1 MLGTTQETQN
11 ELGKFNL
18 EQWDKFVK
26 DSIKKENED
35 LEAVKEQS
43 KKNKEEN
50 AEVLEKHFHD
60 RTLQP
65 ISEFKKVREK
75 EAGYSSGFQAEHEY
89 SDNEGDKA
97 AFMIQSVLNHTL
109 TEEKKQS
116 KLEQFK
122 KFFYERLRE
131 AIKLQKP
138 FLLDSVIDNHFDP
151 LWQRIESNICHDDL
165 NIANFIREYVAGDLY
180 KLLLHDRAP
189 IVELVTNAD
198 LPRERFIKSDTQ
210 KGKGYKPGEYDLE
223 RDGKEREGYVKGKH
237 IFKDQFKECI
247 EQEKTQDKLHLRSKF
262 LDKFTT
268 LMDLKEKGQDAKGFE
283 KILAAQ
289 ILLGEAG
296 IINPGNFGVIEKEY
310 ENAKGEKVKEKLW
323 AKIDHGRSLYSCVNH
338 WSQILLLDL
347 EALHGIKVDYKKLAL
362 ELSAYVRTISE
373 NEELIEGLIDKKV
386 SNLNQLLNPEM
397 KFTLKY
403 ISSSIPAV
411 FCKEVFS
418 YSAKSKGFVSDKG
431 NSLGGYF
438 KQRLKSQIQTMKE
451 YSEVLH
457 VTSAIGSDFADII
470 DLSGEFFM
478 SQCKNPLIWAM
489 ETGKKLDGKDP
500 IIWAVDNNKNIDG
513 KDPIIWAINNGKNIE
528 GKKSGKWA
536 AERNLLINGKNPEI
550 FASKAQSV
558 KFVNNTSLPIAGLA
572 IAACLGFFIANLSMA
587 LIISAAAVALVA
599 ALIVKPIAS
608 YIQKDLLQNSTVSTS
623 LNDPNVGGFQ
633 RELQLY

>member
-11 ELGKFNL
+11 ELGKFNS
-18 EQWDKFVK
+18 EQWDQFVEK
-26 DSIKKENED
+26 LTKKEKD
-35 LEAVKEQS
+35 ALEAAKKES

-65 ISEFKKVREK
+65 ISEFKKVGEK
-75 EAGYSSGFQAEHEY
+75 EAGCSSGFQAEHEY

-97 AFMIQSVLNHTL
+97 AFMVKSVLNHTL
-109 TEEKKQS
+109 TEEEKQS
-116 KLEQFK
+116 KLKQFK
-122 KFFYERLRE
+122 KSFYKGSRK
-131 AIKLQKP
+131 ATKLQNP
-138 FLLDSVIDNHFDP
+138 FLSDSVIDNHIDP
-151 LWQRIESNICHDDL
+151 LWQQVESDICYDDL
-165 NIANFIREYVAGDLY
+165 NIADFIREYVAGDLY
-180 KLLLHDRAP
+180 KLFLYDRAP

-198 LPRERFIKSDTQ
+198 LPRKRFVKNEAQSSESYEKYE
-210 KGKGYKPGEYDLE
+210 KGKYKFQDQS
-223 RDGKEREGYVKGKH
+223 KERIK
-237 IFKDQFKECI
+237 
-247 EQEKTQDKLHLRSKF
+247 QEKNQDKLHLRSKF
-262 LDKFTT
+262 LSKFTT
-268 LMDLKEKGQDAKGFE
+268 LVDLQEKGENYQDAEGFE

-289 ILLGEAG
+289 ILLGEG
-296 IINPGNFGVIEKEY
+296 DMIQSENFGVIEKEY
-310 ENAKGEKVKEKLW
+310 ENAEGKKVKEKLW

-338 WSQILLLDL
+338 WSQILLNNFNVLY
-347 EALHGIKVDYKKLAL
+347 GIEVDYKKLAL
-362 ELSAYVRTISE
+362 ELSAYVRTTSE

-397 KFTLKY
+397 KFTLRY
-403 ISSSIPAV
+403 VSSNIPAV

-418 YSAKSKGFVSDKG
+418 YSAESKGFVSDKG
-431 NSLGGYF
+431 NSLGSYF
-438 KQRLKSQIQTMKE
+438 KQRLKSQIQTMRE

-457 VTSAIGSDFADII
+457 VITAIKNNIQSLAVNLPALFN
-470 DLSGEFFM
+470 
-478 SQCKNPLIWAM
+478 SQIKDPLIWAV

-500 IIWAVDNNKNIDG
+500 IIWAVDNGKKIDG

-633 RELQLY
+633 RELQLA